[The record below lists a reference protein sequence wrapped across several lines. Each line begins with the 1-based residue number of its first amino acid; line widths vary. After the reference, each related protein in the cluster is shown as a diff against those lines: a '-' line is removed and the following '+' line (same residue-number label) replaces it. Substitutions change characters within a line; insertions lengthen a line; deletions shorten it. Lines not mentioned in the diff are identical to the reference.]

1 MSEKPPPARDRIL
14 GAALRLFYEEGIRAV
29 GVDRLI
35 AESGVTKATFYRHF
49 PSKEELVVAYVRSID
64 RDIRGL
70 VEGAS
75 GRMPA
80 RAAVEAF
87 FGGPGGIGDQ
97 LCRPGFRG
105 CPFLNAA
112 AEHPDPVSPV
122 SVAIRSHMDWLRG
135 RLLGLLTE
143 AGHPAPEAA
152 ADRLMLLRHGGM
164 TQVQF
169 MDPDHARDVLNAAV
183 GDVLGVLDGPGG
195 PGVLDVPD
203 GPEGPVR
210 P

>member
-1 MSEKPPPARDRIL
+1 MSEKPLPARERIL
-14 GAALRLFYEEGIRAV
+14 GAALRLFYEEGVRAV

-49 PSKEELVVAYVRSID
+49 PSKEELVVAYVQSID

-70 VEGAS
+70 VEGNRVQLSAH
-75 GRMPA
+75 
-80 RAAVEAF
+80 AAIEAF
-87 FGGPGGIGDQ
+87 FSGPGGVGDQ

-112 AEHPDPVSPV
+112 AEHPDPESPV
-122 SVAIRSHMDWLRG
+122 SRAIRSHMDWLHG
-135 RLLGLLTE
+135 QLLALLRE
-143 AGHPAPEAA
+143 ADHPTPEPA

-169 MDPDHARDVLNAAV
+169 MDPAHARTVLDSAVRDVLT
-183 GDVLGVLDGPGG
+183 GS
-195 PGVLDVPD
+195 
-203 GPEGPVR
+203 
-210 P
+210 